1 MNLGDPSMTDD
12 RCGSG
17 WWCIDAHLKR
27 AILWYSG
34 QVWFD
39 SVAYC
44 SSFNVVSIYACIVGT
59 SYQCNE
65 AFCRSDPFWCLHH
78 VNPES
83 DTPNNLH
90 RSPRGTRVKN
100 LGLLTGAGDDHVWN
114 FGKNT
119 RSNHATCPWS
129 MQLHWGNRLAHMLAV
144 VPPRC
149 VVLLED
155 EWCGHTEIQNYSGME
170 AI

>member
-17 WWCIDAHLKR
+17 WWCVDGNLKP

-34 QVWFD
+34 QFWFD

-65 AFCRSDPFWCLHH
+65 AFCRSDPFGVCITWI
-78 VNPES
+78 P
-83 DTPNNLH
+83 
-90 RSPRGTRVKN
+90 SPTHQITSRGTRVKN
-100 LGLLTGAGDDHVWN
+100 LGLLTGCRWWSCLELWQ
-114 FGKNT
+114 NT